1 MGGVFSSNSTLKQVL
16 LLGPPSSGK
25 TTLLYS
31 LVLPK
36 KEFKAS
42 ATNGFNYEQL
52 TVDRHGTIA
61 IWDIGGSMTV
71 TTIALIILL
80 FSQTCWSLHIIRVF
94 QYQPFSM

>member
-1 MGGVFSSNSTLKQVL
+1 MGGVFSSNSKLKQVL

-36 KEFKAS
+36 KEFKAT

-52 TVDRHGTIA
+52 TVDRHGTVA

-71 TTIALIILL
+71 TTIPL
-80 FSQTCWSLHIIRVF
+80 FIHKYSQTC
-94 QYQPFSM
+94 